1 MLEQL
6 TDALKMF
13 AVQNGLEKVFYGMAS
28 DRSNKMKKWNYIIL
42 KRARNARSGK
52 SSNDSTE
59 YYTITLVHED
69 YIPEGMAEE
78 LVKFILSKVS
88 GIRSAG
94 DIEYDYGLKNNTD
107 LVVEAAF
114 ITLCK
119 ARKGCSVWQD

>member
-1 MLEQL
+1 MLEKL
-6 TDALKMF
+6 KEALKLF
-13 AVQNGLEKVFYGMAS
+13 ASENGLEKVFYGMAS
-28 DRSNKMKKWNYIIL
+28 DRSGTMKWNYIIL

-69 YIPEGMAEE
+69 YIPEGMAED
-78 LVKFILSKVS
+78 LVKSVLSRVS
-88 GIRSAG
+88 GLRLAG
-94 DIEYDYGLKNNTD
+94 DIEYDYGFKNSTD

-114 ITLCK
+114 ITFCR